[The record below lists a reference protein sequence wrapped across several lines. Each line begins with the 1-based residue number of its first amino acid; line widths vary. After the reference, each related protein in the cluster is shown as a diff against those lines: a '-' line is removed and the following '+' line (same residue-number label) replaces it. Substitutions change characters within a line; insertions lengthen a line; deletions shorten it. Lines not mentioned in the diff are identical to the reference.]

1 MKKYEAVIILNPNL
15 STKVDVFK
23 KDFEKLLSDNSFK
36 IIKTEDVGRRQL
48 AYSITNHNKGHYI
61 LFNLEGDPS
70 KLLELE
76 TKIKYNESIIRHLFL
91 VVKEHNGEDSSLFI
105 ESKNKKPEP
114 VEEVAKKEEKAAVQE
129 EVVET
134 KKEEPSLE
142 TEEGKNSM
150 SKYELPSKFDH
161 KDTDVLKQFIT
172 ETGKIIPARVTG
184 ISASNQRKVTKS
196 IKIARFLALLP
207 YTDMHQ

>member
-129 EVVET
+129 AVVET
-134 KKEEPSLE
+134 KKEEPS
-142 TEEGKNSM
+142 
-150 SKYELPSKFDH
+150 
-161 KDTDVLKQFIT
+161 
-172 ETGKIIPARVTG
+172 
-184 ISASNQRKVTKS
+184 QRN
-196 IKIARFLALLP
+196 
-207 YTDMHQ
+207 